1 MKEQTKK
8 YLQLISRVA
17 TININ
22 AALYLLCDAPD
33 TDGFNESGS
42 LAGSFIWSKTPQ
54 GYDYW
59 NDIYVTLIRQ

>member
-17 TININ
+17 AIDIN

-33 TDGFNESGS
+33 TDGFNEGDS
-42 LAGSFIWSKTPQ
+42 LMSIFSWKDTPQ
-54 GYDYW
+54 GANYW
-59 NDIYVTLIRQ
+59 VEINRQLRR